1 MDIENE
7 DHFSVLAEMWRAA
20 WFSVCLLLSHA
31 HVVVSKCIYI
41 TQLGTKVSHSNL
53 TMAMCPLKTSKFS
66 LIPDFVW
73 VTVAFLAGDDI
84 SPLEIRPAIPAQI
97 QAGCPFR
104 SVRQVIHAQFDALHP
119 AIETILGKQTPFSKM
134 ALYSSL
140 PQKSQ
145 MPFSKN
151 IGDQISMAERA
162 SLERRLPAARIWRK
176 SPDSRDF
183 KQHTVELDK
192 SLKNR

>member
-31 HVVVSKCIYI
+31 HVVVPKC
-41 TQLGTKVSHSNL
+41 TSPNLGRRWATVTWPS
-53 TMAMCPLKTSKFS
+53 SKFS

-134 ALYSSL
+134 TLYSSL